1 MNTTLQ
7 PIPELDNRTSDQKE
21 QIHNWLAELG
31 IRETIKKLHDEW
43 GIDVTYNKLQR
54 YRKRHLQK
62 EQLAEHLE
70 HQITMPEY
78 LNLMNGRPVPYDQA
92 GLELIQKRAFE
103 LAHQPKISAATLS
116 TLQRVLNYKTAR
128 ALTERR
134 EARADQRLALAEKRL
149 AQNDRRIDLAEK
161 ALALRR
167 EESEHRRNNQN
178 SKLTTKNSKLADH
191 ADQYGPVATNWEE
204 VGQRV
209 CKIFGI
215 SPEEE
220 KRRAELH
227 KTWKNPHARPGIPEE
242 INPVYD

>member
-1 MNTTLQ
+1 
-7 PIPELDNRTSDQKE
+7 
-21 QIHNWLAELG
+21 
-31 IRETIKKLHDEW
+31 
-43 GIDVTYNKLQR
+43 
-54 YRKRHLQK
+54 
-62 EQLAEHLE
+62 
-70 HQITMPEY
+70 MPEY

-103 LAHQPKISAATLS
+103 LAHQPKISASTLS

-167 EESEHRRNNQN
+167 EESEHRRASSPSPLGGERAGVRGASSNDPR
-178 SKLTTKNSKLADH
+178 AD
-191 ADQYGPVATNWEE
+191 AYGPVATNWEE

-242 INPVYD
+242 INPVD

>member
-7 PIPELDNRTSDQKE
+7 PIPELDYRSADQKE

-54 YRKRHLQK
+54 YRKRLREK

-70 HQITMPEY
+70 HEITMPEY

-103 LAHQPKISAATLS
+103 LAHQPKISASTLC

-128 ALTERR
+128 TLTERR

-149 AQNDRRIDLAEK
+149 AQTDRRIDLAEK

-167 EESEHRRNNQN
+167 EESEHRRANP
-178 SKLTTKNSKLADH
+178 KTKDSNLEKKG
-191 ADQYGPVATNWEE
+191 DQYGPVATNWEE
-204 VGQRV
+204 VGERAR
-209 CKIFGI
+209 KIFGI
-215 SPEEE
+215 SEEE
-220 KRRAELH
+220 SARRAELH

-242 INPVYD
+242 INPVD